1 MLASSRKVGCIGAH
15 RKMRMSPTAMLFDL
29 AQKAWRKTRC
39 FALSGALTRKESA
52 IFLLKPCTATAAG
65 SCPPINTRAYALS
78 LIGSGW
84 FCEGRSEDR
93 PLRDC
98 TDLCRGRCW
107 HRPETFGDSGL
118 RFGSKRAD
126 LMIGPYGIAEPSVGA
141 AMGRPLKMRRKD
153 TMRKIGGAKRGG

>member
-1 MLASSRKVGCIGAH
+1 
-15 RKMRMSPTAMLFDL
+15 MRVSHVLVRF
-29 AQKAWRKTRC
+29 AQGTCDFQIDTTQNYQAWQLPADQYTC
-39 FALSGALTRKESA
+39 F
-52 IFLLKPCTATAAG
+52 
-65 SCPPINTRAYALS
+65 ALS

-153 TMRKIGGAKRGG
+153 TMRKIGGAKCGG